1 MSYSLYELCFECFY
15 KIQLIPGKGMFRDH
29 LFSSYA
35 KRSEKL
41 AFFVPG

>member
-1 MSYSLYELCFECFY
+1 MSYSLYDLCFECFY
-15 KIQLIPGKGMFRDH
+15 KIQLIPGKGRDH